1 MSMSYAQTNSGSSPG
16 LISRIGTALD
26 TPFSSSMTWTQL
38 AAVVVFIMCVA
49 LAWRQV
55 VLFIAQEI

>member
-1 MSMSYAQTNSGSSPG
+1 MGSTQGGLVTRIGAALQTPFGNSMSWA
-16 LISRIGTALD
+16 
-26 TPFSSSMTWTQL
+26 QL
-38 AAVVVFIMCVA
+38 AAVTVFILIVA